1 MRRFLAMLLLLA
13 FIVGCSS
20 KETAVKK
27 GYFYFSG
34 DTKGVEISIDKGQRF
49 GIVAGQNNLY
59 TIAFGSHTIEIYR
72 GDLKLVSYTFVVHED
87 IVKEIVIQ

>member
-1 MRRFLAMLLLLA
+1 MRRFLTILLLLV

-34 DTKGVEISIDKGQRF
+34 DIKGVEISIDKGQRF
-49 GIVAGQNNLY
+49 GVVAGQTNLY
-59 TIAFGSHTIEIYR
+59 TIVSGSHTIDIYR
-72 GDLKLVSYTFVVHED
+72 GNLKIISYTFVIHEGLAR
-87 IVKEIVIQ
+87 EIAIE